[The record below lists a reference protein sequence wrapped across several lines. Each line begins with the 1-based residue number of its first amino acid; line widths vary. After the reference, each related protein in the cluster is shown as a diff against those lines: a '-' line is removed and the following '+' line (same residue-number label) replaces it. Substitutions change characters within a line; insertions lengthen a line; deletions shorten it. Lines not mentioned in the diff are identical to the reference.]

1 LLAGTFYPS
10 GALTI
15 GIASGGLTAQM
26 HASGSVLSG
35 SIASGQIGANHLS
48 SGALGIAGTSG
59 MLQFNNGGALG
70 ATSGLIYS
78 MTSGNSLVHMQS
90 QTAFTTTLSV
100 KASSGQVTNLQAW
113 TNTSGNALAYMDTSG
128 NFYAVSKSFVI
139 DHPSKS
145 GKKLRHVSLE
155 GPSADVYYR
164 GKSSSNTFTLPDY
177 WKNLVD
183 EENIDVILTPIGSTQ
198 LLYVEKIENLTVHV
212 GGCDQ
217 PHYTFLAMAE
227 RIDIPKIVVEE

>member
-1 LLAGTFYPS
+1 MFGS
-10 GALTI
+10 GSIL
-15 GIASGGLTAQM
+15 
-26 HASGSVLSG
+26 SGSV
-35 SIASGQIGANHLS
+35 ASGQIGLNHLS
-48 SGALGIAGTSG
+48 SGVLGIAGTSG
-59 MLQFNNGGALG
+59 MLQFNNGGLLG

-113 TNTSGNALAYMDTSG
+113 TNTSGSALAYMDVSG
-128 NFYAVSKSFVI
+128 NFFAVSKSFLI
-139 DHPSKS
+139 DHPNKP

-183 EENIDVILTPIGSTQ
+183 EENIDVILTPIGSAQ
-198 LLYVEKIENLTVHV
+198 LLYVEKIENLIVHI
-212 GGCDQ
+212 GGCDE
-217 PHYTFLAMAE
+217 PNYTFLAMAE
-227 RIDIPKIVVEE
+227 RKDMPKIVVEE